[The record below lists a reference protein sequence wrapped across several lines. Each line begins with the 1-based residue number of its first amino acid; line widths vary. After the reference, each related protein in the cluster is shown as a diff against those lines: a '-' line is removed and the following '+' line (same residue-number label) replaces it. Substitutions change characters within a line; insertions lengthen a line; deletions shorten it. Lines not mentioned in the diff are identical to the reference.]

1 MTKSFKCPYCSAP
14 IRLLEGDDRVSIKCN
29 FCGLIAPVAV
39 DAQQVEAP
47 RAVEP
52 VAVDAPV
59 QVEAPRAVERVRPPA
74 PPRRWTAPQVSPVV
88 EAAPEVVVATDVLEN
103 SHEDAPSTWNTV
115 VMVACIALVILAVV
129 LAIVLVYSSR

>member
-59 QVEAPRAVERVRPPA
+59 QVEAPRAVEPVAVDAPVQVEAPRAVERVGAPA
-74 PPRRWTAPQVSPVV
+74 PARRGTAP
-88 EAAPEVVVATDVLEN
+88 
-103 SHEDAPSTWNTV
+103 
-115 VMVACIALVILAVV
+115 AV
-129 LAIVLVYSSR
+129 